1 MKENSFKRNR
11 KALTALLLCTGFIA
25 AQPLAVMAEDS
36 VTSVHAVQQQKQT
49 VTGIIKDATGE
60 AIIGASV
67 LEKGTSNG
75 TITDLDGKFTLS
87 VTPNAT
93 LVISYIGYQT
103 QELPVVAGKVMDIQM
118 KEDAEMLDEVVVVG
132 YGTTKRKNFTGSVS
146 TVKASETPLA
156 LMPTSNAMDIL
167 RGTATGITVSQQQ
180 GAGQAPSLQ
189 VRGQKSVN
197 GGSTPLIV
205 MDGVIYMGSFRDID
219 PTTIESMSILKD
231 ATSLAAYGS
240 QAANGVIMIT
250 TKKGKLGK
258 PVINVNTSWAFST
271 AAAKPD
277 LLSPEDYVKKV
288 NLLSGLA
295 EDADPTWMREYEY
308 ENYKNGNT
316 IDWFDYSTR
325 TGIMQNYSASVS
337 GATEKMNYY
346 LSGTYTDQEGVV
358 KGDDY
363 DRTVLTARIQTDIT
377 NWLQVGGQVNYAY
390 NDYSGPS
397 VYDLYQ
403 AIRLSPYGRAERADG
418 GGVEKFPVNEGIYRI
433 NPLWNVESG
442 TIDDHDTY
450 STVSMKGHALVKC
463 PWIEGLTYRL
473 NGSYSIENI
482 ERDYFTHEGYYVKEG
497 TGDDRYSESAVSDYL
512 ASANGYSARTK
523 NTSWVLDNIINW
535 QRQFGKHYVDL
546 TYVYTRD
553 SYEYSYRRFD
563 GSDFAALGNTN
574 LSYDGL
580 NLATTQKINGLSYTR
595 HTNVGYLGRA
605 NYNYNDTYHLS
616 VSVRRDGSSVF
627 GANNKWGT
635 FPAVG
640 VAWTASNEEFMKNI
654 KAISYLKLKA
664 SWGKNGNQS
673 LSPYETLSKITLG
686 QSGGYSYSFGNT

>member
-11 KALTALLLCTGFIA
+11 KVLTALLLCTGFIA

-295 EDADPTWMREYEY
+295 EDADPTWMREFEY

-316 IDWFDYSTR
+316 IDWYDYCTR
-325 TGIMQNYSASVS
+325 TGLMQNYSASVS
-337 GATEKMNYY
+337 GATEKINYY
-346 LSGTYTDQEGVV
+346 LSGTYTDQQGVV

-363 DRTVLTARIQTDIT
+363 DRTALTARLQSDIT
-377 NWLQVGGQVNYAY
+377 DWLQLGGQVNYTY
-390 NDYSGPS
+390 NDYSGAS

-418 GGVEKFPVNEGIYRI
+418 GGLEKFPCNEGIYRI
-433 NPLWNVESG
+433 NPMWNVESG

-450 STVSMKGHALVKC
+450 ATTSMKGHV
-463 PWIEGLTYRL
+463 
-473 NGSYSIENI
+473 
-482 ERDYFTHEGYYVKEG
+482 
-497 TGDDRYSESAVSDYL
+497 
-512 ASANGYSARTK
+512 
-523 NTSWVLDNIINW
+523 
-535 QRQFGKHYVDL
+535 
-546 TYVYTRD
+546 
-553 SYEYSYRRFD
+553 
-563 GSDFAALGNTN
+563 
-574 LSYDGL
+574 
-580 NLATTQKINGLSYTR
+580 
-595 HTNVGYLGRA
+595 
-605 NYNYNDTYHLS
+605 
-616 VSVRRDGSSVF
+616 
-627 GANNKWGT
+627 
-635 FPAVG
+635 
-640 VAWTASNEEFMKNI
+640 
-654 KAISYLKLKA
+654 
-664 SWGKNGNQS
+664 
-673 LSPYETLSKITLG
+673 
-686 QSGGYSYSFGNT
+686 

>member
-595 HTNVGYLGRA
+595 HTNV
-605 NYNYNDTYHLS
+605 
-616 VSVRRDGSSVF
+616 
-627 GANNKWGT
+627 
-635 FPAVG
+635 
-640 VAWTASNEEFMKNI
+640 
-654 KAISYLKLKA
+654 
-664 SWGKNGNQS
+664 
-673 LSPYETLSKITLG
+673 
-686 QSGGYSYSFGNT
+686 

>member
-403 AIRLSPYGRAERADG
+403 AIRLSPYGRTERADG

-605 NYNYNDTYHLS
+605 N
-616 VSVRRDGSSVF
+616 
-627 GANNKWGT
+627 
-635 FPAVG
+635 
-640 VAWTASNEEFMKNI
+640 
-654 KAISYLKLKA
+654 
-664 SWGKNGNQS
+664 
-673 LSPYETLSKITLG
+673 
-686 QSGGYSYSFGNT
+686 

>member
-11 KALTALLLCTGFIA
+11 KVLTALLLCTGFIA

-103 QELPVVAGKVMDIQM
+103 QELPVVAGKVMDIQL

-295 EDADPTWMREYEY
+295 EDADPTWMREFEY

-316 IDWFDYSTR
+316 IDWYDYCTR
-325 TGIMQNYSASVS
+325 TGLMQNYSASVS
-337 GATEKMNYY
+337 GATEKINYY
-346 LSGTYTDQEGVV
+346 LSGTYTDQQGVV

-363 DRTVLTARIQTDIT
+363 DRTALTARLQSDIT
-377 NWLQVGGQVNYAY
+377 DWLQLGGQVNYTY
-390 NDYSGPS
+390 NDYSGAS

-418 GGVEKFPVNEGIYRI
+418 GGLEKFPCNEGIYRI
-433 NPLWNVESG
+433 NPMWNVESG

-450 STVSMKGHALVKC
+450 ATTSMKGHVLVKC
-463 PWIEGLTYRL
+463 PWVEGLTYRL
-473 NGSYSIENI
+473 NGSYSVENI
-482 ERDYFTHEGYYVKEG
+482 ERDYFTHEG
-497 TGDDRYSESAVSDYL
+497 
-512 ASANGYSARTK
+512 
-523 NTSWVLDNIINW
+523 
-535 QRQFGKHYVDL
+535 
-546 TYVYTRD
+546 
-553 SYEYSYRRFD
+553 
-563 GSDFAALGNTN
+563 
-574 LSYDGL
+574 
-580 NLATTQKINGLSYTR
+580 
-595 HTNVGYLGRA
+595 
-605 NYNYNDTYHLS
+605 
-616 VSVRRDGSSVF
+616 
-627 GANNKWGT
+627 
-635 FPAVG
+635 
-640 VAWTASNEEFMKNI
+640 
-654 KAISYLKLKA
+654 
-664 SWGKNGNQS
+664 
-673 LSPYETLSKITLG
+673 
-686 QSGGYSYSFGNT
+686 